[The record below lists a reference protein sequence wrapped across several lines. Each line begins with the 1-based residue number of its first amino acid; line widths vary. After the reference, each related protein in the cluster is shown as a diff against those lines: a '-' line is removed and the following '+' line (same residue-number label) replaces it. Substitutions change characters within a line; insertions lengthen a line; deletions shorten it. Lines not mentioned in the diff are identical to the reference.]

1 MTLSV
6 PSAWAAS
13 TRASMSPKSSTDVAL
28 AASVSEPPSSEPH
41 AVRVSP
47 AVTTATAAR
56 RVLRR
61 TCPPEVAPYLPS
73 APLTLDGRRRDCGG
87 TGPIRGGYGTRM
99 SREPSAR
106 GSATAELR
114 LAGTVLEEG
123 LHARPLVLGVEQP
136 GEELGLQRQ

>member
-13 TRASMSPKSSTDVAL
+13 TRASMPPKSSTDVAV
-28 AASVSEPPSSEPH
+28 AASVSDPPPPDEPPSSEPH

-47 AVTTATAAR
+47 AVTTATAVR

-73 APLTLDGRRRDCGG
+73 ARLTLDGRRRDCGG
-87 TGPIRGGYGTRM
+87 TSPIRGGFRPRKAHGT
-99 SREPSAR
+99 PP
-106 GSATAELR
+106 G
-114 LAGTVLEEG
+114 G
-123 LHARPLVLGVEQP
+123 PPP
-136 GEELGLQRQ
+136 GECALPRA